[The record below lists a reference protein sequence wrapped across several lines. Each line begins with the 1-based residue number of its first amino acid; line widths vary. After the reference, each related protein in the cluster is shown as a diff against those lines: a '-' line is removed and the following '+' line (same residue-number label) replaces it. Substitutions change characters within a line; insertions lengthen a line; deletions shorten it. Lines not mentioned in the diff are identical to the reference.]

1 MKHVPDPLEALS
13 EARTAARSLLGWV
26 LVRVDEEGV
35 RVGRIVETE
44 AYPHDDPACHAFGGR
59 TDRNASMFRAAGH
72 AYVYRIHR
80 SFCFNVVT
88 GPEGRGEAVLIRAIE
103 PLDGIERMARA
114 RAERTVGKHAPSGR
128 ALTDGPGK
136 LCQALDIDGALDGCW
151 LLDGTR
157 GVLRLLPG
165 DAGGRIAC
173 STRIGISKA
182 RAKRYRFF
190 LRDNPWVSRPR

>member
-1 MKHVPDPLEALS
+1 MKHALDPQKILS
-13 EARTAARSLLGWV
+13 DARSAARSLIGWT
-26 LVRVDEEGV
+26 LVRTGEEGV
-35 RVGRIVETE
+35 RAGRIVETE

-59 TDRNASMFRAAGH
+59 TARNASMFRHAGH

-103 PLDGIERMARA
+103 PIDGVDLMARA
-114 RAERTVGKHAPSGR
+114 RARNTVGRKAPSGK

-136 LCQALDIDGALDGCW
+136 LCQALDIDDRLDGCW
-151 LLDGTR
+151 LFDTDGS
-157 GVLRLLPG
+157 GLHLLPG
-165 DAGGRIAC
+165 NATGPVVC

-182 RAKRYRFF
+182 RSKRYRFF
-190 LRDNPWVSRPR
+190 LRGNPWVSRPR